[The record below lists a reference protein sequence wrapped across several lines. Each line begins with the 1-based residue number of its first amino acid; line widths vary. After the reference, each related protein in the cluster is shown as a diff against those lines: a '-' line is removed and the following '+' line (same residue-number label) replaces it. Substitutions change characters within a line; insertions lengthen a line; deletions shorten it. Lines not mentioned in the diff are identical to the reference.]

1 MYISKG
7 CSISIF
13 LVTIHLVSQNHK
25 KALYLRRCIGVVAVM
40 RLAIDPF
47 PILLMDEEILYRC
60 FDTLTEAYS
69 NDFVEKYIG
78 FDILNAY
85 KQTDLYTGT
94 YNAFIG
100 DEKKNEAVFNVVKHQ
115 YIDSQKMDNL
125 LKQLHLM
132 SKDDIICVLLVQA
145 CNKVIKLYCLN
156 GMLMYFTEKET
167 NRKAMT
173 WAGNDF
179 KRFADATDKIN
190 QPYDEAYISVLFFE
204 DTPYFIEHNE
214 LLSSDEVGNMVGF
227 VSGALSKIKN
237 AKI

>member
-1 MYISKG
+1 
-7 CSISIF
+7 
-13 LVTIHLVSQNHK
+13 
-25 KALYLRRCIGVVAVM
+25 
-40 RLAIDPF
+40 
-47 PILLMDEEILYRC
+47 
-60 FDTLTEAYS
+60 
-69 NDFVEKYIG
+69 
-78 FDILNAY
+78 
-85 KQTDLYTGT
+85 
-94 YNAFIG
+94 
-100 DEKKNEAVFNVVKHQ
+100 
-115 YIDSQKMDNL
+115 
-125 LKQLHLM
+125 M

-156 GMLMYFTEKET
+156 GMLMY
-167 NRKAMT
+167 

>member
-1 MYISKG
+1 MEVLSDG
-7 CSISIF
+7 SST
-13 LVTIHLVSQNHK
+13 LPASTNWTLDEHLLFQRR
-25 KALYLRRCIGVVAVM
+25 LRRDGVA
-40 RLAIDPF
+40 
-47 PILLMDEEILYRC
+47 
-60 FDTLTEAYS
+60 
-69 NDFVEKYIG
+69 
-78 FDILNAY
+78 
-85 KQTDLYTGT
+85 
-94 YNAFIG
+94 
-100 DEKKNEAVFNVVKHQ
+100 
-115 YIDSQKMDNL
+115 
-125 LKQLHLM
+125 LM